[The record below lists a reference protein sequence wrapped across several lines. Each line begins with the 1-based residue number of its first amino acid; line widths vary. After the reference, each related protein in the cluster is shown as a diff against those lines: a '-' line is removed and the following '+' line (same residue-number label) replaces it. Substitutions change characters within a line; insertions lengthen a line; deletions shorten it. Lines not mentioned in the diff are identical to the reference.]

1 MKRKRKSSRR
11 APANNPRKVRTP
23 LEYRGVVIFGPNV
36 RGLYEARVD
45 VPGGGERLVADSISL
60 LKRTIDS
67 VLDDE
72 KPTSRPRRNAL
83 GKRKAR
89 EMLHRGEYSSAK
101 QRRFLGARASGQP
114 VRRAKRNP
122 SPAPGWHVFE
132 VVYYPPGDPGIRR
145 QLKGYIVARSQADAD
160 REVFRRAPGDEVGA
174 LVAFVP
180 TRKQASIIANAKRIS
195 LARSRGRR

>member
-1 MKRKRKSSRR
+1 MAKRKRKLTSAEAR
-11 APANNPRKVRTP
+11 ALFDQEAADFQRVHEAWLRTP
-23 LEYRGVVIFGPNV
+23 EGNKARLAVNLARTADATNKAVTEYRRSFSA
-36 RGLYEARVD
+36 YSAAHFARKL
-45 VPGGGERLVADSISL
+45 ERN
-60 LKRTIDS
+60 
-67 VLDDE
+67 
-72 KPTSRPRRNAL
+72 PL